1 MISEEDIKR
10 VATLSRL
17 HLTKDEV
24 TTATQNVGGI
34 LEHFSVIQNIK
45 TEGVKSAEE
54 NRDLA
59 NITKPD
65 TANTPNISQPED
77 LLANAPATLK
87 NQIKVKAVFIDPEH
101 I

>member
-10 VATLSRL
+10 GATLSRL
-17 HLTKDEV
+17 HLTADEV

-34 LEHFSVIQNIK
+34 LEHFSVIQNVN

-54 NRDLA
+54 NRDLS

-65 TANTPNISQPED
+65 EAKIPNISTPAA

-87 NQIKVKAVFIDPEH
+87 DQIKVKAVFKEAENI
-101 I
+101 